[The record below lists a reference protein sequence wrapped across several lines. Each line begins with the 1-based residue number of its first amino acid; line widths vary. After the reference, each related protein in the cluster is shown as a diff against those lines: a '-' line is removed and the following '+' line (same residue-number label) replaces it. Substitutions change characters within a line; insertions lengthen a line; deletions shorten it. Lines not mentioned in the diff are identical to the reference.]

1 MFVVTAKI
9 KAAPDAA
16 DTLTDMFR
24 EMVAWV
30 AQHEPDT
37 ITYTC
42 NRATDDPDVFLFFE
56 RYVSEDAFRAHSS
69 SEKFV
74 ELAAGIQGL
83 VDGAIQIGTYE
94 EIAAKP

>member
-1 MFVVTAKI
+1 VFVVTVRI
-9 KAAPDAA
+9 KAASDAA
-16 DTLTDMFR
+16 DTLAGMFR

-30 AQHEPDT
+30 ARNEPET

-42 NRATDDPDVFLFFE
+42 NRATDDPNVFLFFE

-74 ELAAGIQGL
+74 ELAADIQGL

-94 EIAAKP
+94 EIAAKR